1 MPSHIHAYAYLSR
14 AAHGQAIDEVSLQV
28 QLARIETFLKSY
40 NIPNRKVFRQT
51 RRIGHT
57 EEGLTQTAFESAIA
71 AAKRTSGFIVV
82 SSLDRLERN
91 SQPHIDF
98 VSGGGTIVAV
108 DEGFG
113 VRESDV
119 RDLAAKAAVVS
130 KRIADQARL
139 GRESALERGVTF
151 GNPRVRGAGVE
162 GTQANQVNARERY
175 IEFLELTDRAKANG
189 ARLDKQIVAIFN
201 TWGYPN
207 ARGGAWKI
215 SNYSRVKRKALA
227 AKLNCHEPDSTV
239 ISIDQFELT
248 DATISVELSTN
259 CFEPTKCKT
268 FLTPTENT
276 VEADVSTIIDD
287 VCWDELAELAATAHR
302 KGRDSTEFTLEEIE
316 QTCAELDKL
325 LLTSD

>member
-28 QLARIETFLKSY
+28 QLARIETFVKSY
-40 NIPNRKVFRQT
+40 NIPIRKVFRQT

-57 EEGLTQTAFESAIA
+57 EEALTQTAFESAIA
-71 AAKRTSGFIVV
+71 AAKRTGGFIVV

-91 SQPHIDF
+91 SRPYIDF

-113 VRESDV
+113 VHESDV

-175 IEFLELTDRAKANG
+175 IEFLELMDRAKANG

-215 SNYSRVKRKALA
+215 NNYSRVKRKALA
-227 AKLNCHEPDSTV
+227 TKLNYSPEP
-239 ISIDQFELT
+239 
-248 DATISVELSTN
+248 ELSTS
-259 CFEPTKCKT
+259 CFEPTECKIV
-268 FLTPTENT
+268 LTHAEKT
-276 VEADVSTIIDD
+276 VEVDVPPEIDD
-287 VCWDELAELAATAHR
+287 DGWDELCAELAAATFR
-302 KGRDSTEFTLEEIE
+302 RGRDPTEMTQEEIE

>member
-28 QLARIETFLKSY
+28 QLARIETFVKSY
-40 NIPNRKVFRQT
+40 NIPIRTVFRQT

-57 EEGLTQTAFESAIA
+57 EEALTQTAFESAIA

-91 SQPHIDF
+91 SRPYIDF

-113 VRESDV
+113 VHESDV

-151 GNPRVRGAGVE
+151 GNPGVRAAGVE

-175 IEFLELTDRAKANG
+175 IEFLELMDRAKANG
-189 ARLDKQIVAIFN
+189 ARLDKQIVATFN
-201 TWGYPN
+201 AWGYPN

-215 SNYSRVKRKALA
+215 NNYSRVKRKALA
-227 AKLNCHEPDSTV
+227 AKLNYSHEPDSTV
-239 ISIDQFELT
+239 ISIDKFELR
-248 DATISVELSTN
+248 DATISVELSTSI
-259 CFEPTKCKT
+259 EPTKCKV
-268 FLTPTENT
+268 FPTHAEKT
-276 VEADVSTIIDD
+276 VEADVPTNIDD
-287 VCWDELAELAATAHR
+287 VCWDEFFAEVAAATIR
-302 KGRDSTEFTLEEIE
+302 RGRD
-316 QTCAELDKL
+316 
-325 LLTSD
+325 

>member
-28 QLARIETFLKSY
+28 QLARIETFVKPY
-40 NIPNRKVFRQT
+40 NILIRKVFRQT

-57 EEGLTQTAFESAIA
+57 EEALTQTAFEGAIA
-71 AAKRTSGFIVV
+71 AAKRTGGFIVV

-91 SQPHIDF
+91 SRPYIDF

-108 DEGFG
+108 DKGFG
-113 VRESDV
+113 VHESDV
-119 RDLAAKAAVVS
+119 RDLAAKAAVVG

-151 GNPRVRGAGVE
+151 GNPRVREAGVE

-189 ARLDKQIVAIFN
+189 ARLDNQIVAIFN

-215 SNYSRVKRKALA
+215 NNYSRVKRKALA
-227 AKLNCHEPDSTV
+227 AKLNYCDEP
-239 ISIDQFELT
+239 
-248 DATISVELSTN
+248 ELSTS
-259 CFEPTKCKT
+259 CFEPAKCKS
-268 FLTPTENT
+268 FLTHGENT
-276 VEADVSTIIDD
+276 VEADVPTNIDD

-302 KGRDSTEFTLEEIE
+302 RGRDSTELTLEEIE

-325 LLTSD
+325 LLASD